1 MRKEMIEVKML
12 TQIRFKLPF
21 MMALL
26 LIIPMSIVGLLSFS
40 QTKVLEQAVIN
51 KEVMENIGGK
61 FKKVFL
67 EYEKIITDIAAMEEL
82 DYQSYT
88 YSNDKKDDIVNMP
101 NINDP
106 VKTAFYEAFL
116 KNIEKQYD
124 YLLNTYFATLEGEFY
139 LSNIPPVEVDLSE
152 FDPRQREWYM
162 NAEAADGD
170 IIWTEPY
177 MDTGTGK
184 STITLAKAM
193 VDENG
198 KIVGVVGLDF
208 DMQKLA
214 RLVRMQIIKNTSI
227 IGGISLLIGIFFVYL
242 FVRRFNRS
250 LSKIQHGM
258 EKLATGDLR
267 TEIVET
273 TSKDELGQLSSSY
286 NKMLINLKELVTNVI
301 QTSEQVA
308 TSSEQLSAN
317 SEETSKATDHI
328 TRSIQ
333 EVTAGTDDQLSK
345 MKLSM
350 DFVHRTLHDV
360 NAIQKSSQAVSLT
373 SEGSSIQA
381 RKGRDIIHQAVEQ
394 MHAISD
400 NTKNTSTIIYD
411 LEARSKEI
419 EKILSIIN
427 DIANQTN
434 LLSLNAA
441 IEAAR
446 AGEHGKGFAVVAD
459 EVRKLAEQSSESTKQ
474 ISQIIN
480 EIQQRTGMVVDSM
493 KTGEEAVGKGTEL
506 VQTAGD
512 TFINISDSIDDIVQK
527 MCDVSKAITQI
538 SINTDDLVTSMENV
552 SNISEKT
559 STYMQEVA
567 GATEEQTASMQEVSS
582 ATRLLA
588 DMAIDLQNLAER
600 FKI

>member
-1 MRKEMIEVKML
+1 ML

-40 QTKVLEQAVIN
+40 QTKVLEQAVIY
-51 KEVMENIGGK
+51 KEEMENIGGK

-88 YSNDKKDDIVNMP
+88 YSNDKKDDIANMP

-527 MCDVSKAITQI
+527 MGDVSKAITQI

>member
-1 MRKEMIEVKML
+1 ML

>member
-1 MRKEMIEVKML
+1 MKML